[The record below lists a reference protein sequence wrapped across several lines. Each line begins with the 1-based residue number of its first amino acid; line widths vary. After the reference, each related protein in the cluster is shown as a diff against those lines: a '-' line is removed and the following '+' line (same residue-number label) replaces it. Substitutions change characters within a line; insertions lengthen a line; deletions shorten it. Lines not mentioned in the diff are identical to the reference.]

1 MAASLNKVFL
11 MGNLTRDPEVRY
23 TPKGTAVGEFGL
35 AINDSY
41 KAQDGTIKETV
52 TYVDI
57 EVWSRQAETCKQYL
71 SKGRPVFIEGSL
83 KFDQWES
90 PEGQKKSKLRV
101 RAERV
106 QFLGSPGGGQAG
118 QGGAGASRASY
129 SGGGGTPPGEQAARP
144 ARPATQPAAG
154 DDQPPMPD
162 EDDIPF

>member
-1 MAASLNKVFL
+1 MANLNKVFL

-23 TPKGTAVGEFGL
+23 TPKGTAVGDLGI

-41 KAQDGTIKETV
+41 KAQDGTIKEQV

-57 EVWSRQAETCKQYL
+57 EVWGRQAETCKQYL

-106 QFLGSPGGGQAG
+106 QFLGSPGGGG
-118 QGGAGASRASY
+118 QGGGSRGSNA
-129 SGGGGTPPGEQAARP
+129 GGGGAPGEQAPRP
-144 ARPATQPAAG
+144 ARPAGQPAGGG
-154 DDQPPMPD
+154 DDRPPMPED
-162 EDDIPF
+162 DDIPF

>member
-1 MAASLNKVFL
+1 MAANLNKVFL

-23 TPKGTAVGEFGL
+23 TPKGTAVGEFGM

-41 KAQDGTIKETV
+41 KAQDGTIKESV

-71 SKGRPVFIEGSL
+71 SKGRSVFIEGSL

-106 QFLGSPGGGQAG
+106 QFLGSPGGAGGQS
-118 QGGAGASRASY
+118 GGGASRSSP
-129 SGGGGTPPGEQAARP
+129 SGGGGPPGEQP
-144 ARPATQPAAG
+144 ARPSRPASSPAG
-154 DDQPPMPD
+154 TGEDQPPMPED
-162 EDDIPF
+162 DDIPF